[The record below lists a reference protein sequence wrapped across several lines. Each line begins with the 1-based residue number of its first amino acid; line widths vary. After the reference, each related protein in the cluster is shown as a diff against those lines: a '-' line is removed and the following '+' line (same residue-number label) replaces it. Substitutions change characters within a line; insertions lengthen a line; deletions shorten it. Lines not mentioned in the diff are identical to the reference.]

1 MVIVDVLKLPLID
14 ILASEIKPVDLY
26 DTLQSVFR
34 RRGHIK
40 KTQIRT
46 SENLFSRTT
55 CHT

>member
-1 MVIVDVLKLPLID
+1 MVIIDVLKLPLMD

-40 KTQIRT
+40 KNSDQNI
-46 SENLFSRTT
+46 
-55 CHT
+55 